1 MPQATP
7 VQGAAEAG
15 TPMAQHKTASSE
27 AEISLSPSAGKAEVA
42 QGVRDASAKLTGV
55 SEGATGAQV
64 AAPAPPGPVFS
75 WGGYV
80 QALGILFLLMALL
93 WLGVRFLRRYGHFN
107 FMPRLGALPK
117 DALVMEA
124 QMPLGPRKGLIVVR
138 FLKRRL
144 LLGVSDQQISLLTE
158 EPVENG
164 QQQTSFDT
172 IMEQTR
178 RNTDAAHDGDS
189 SAG

>member
-1 MPQATP
+1 MPQSAPVRGATAA
-7 VQGAAEAG
+7 GA
-15 TPMAQHKTASSE
+15 PMAPKKTASAE

-42 QGVRDASAKLTGV
+42 QGVKDASAKLTGE
-55 SEGATGAQV
+55 SGGTEGSQTAV
-64 AAPAPPGPVFS
+64 PVPPGPVFS

-107 FMPRLGALPK
+107 FMPRPGALPK

-124 QMPLGPRKGLIVVR
+124 QMPLGPRKGLMVVR
-138 FLKRRL
+138 FLNRRL
-144 LLGVSDQQISLLTE
+144 LLGVTDQQISLLTE
-158 EPVENG
+158 EPVEYG
-164 QQQTSFDT
+164 QQQTSFNT

-178 RNTDAAHDGDS
+178 RNTGSAHDGDTP
-189 SAG
+189 AV

>member
-1 MPQATP
+1 MPQATSA
-7 VQGAAEAG
+7 QGAVEAA
-15 TPMAQHKTASSE
+15 TPMAQHKSATSE
-27 AEISLSPSAGKAEVA
+27 VEIALSPSADKAEVA
-42 QGVRDASAKLTGV
+42 QGVKDATAKLSGGSGGGASA
-55 SEGATGAQV
+55 QI
-64 AAPAPPGPVFS
+64 AAPVPPGPVFS

-178 RNTDAAHDGDS
+178 RNSDAAHDGDS